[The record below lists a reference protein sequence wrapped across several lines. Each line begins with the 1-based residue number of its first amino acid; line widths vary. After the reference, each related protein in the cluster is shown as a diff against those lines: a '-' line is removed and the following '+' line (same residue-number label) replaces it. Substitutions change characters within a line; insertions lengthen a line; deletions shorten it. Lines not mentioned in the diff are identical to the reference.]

1 MKKCFLLLLSVVCI
15 TAVFA
20 QNKTKSSKK
29 DKNSTTVANDSTKQL
44 VNIPTDKPAASP
56 KKDWS
61 KINFNNRAND
71 HFMIQFGTDEW
82 LNKPSW
88 VNTGGFSR
96 HFNFYLM
103 LDKPFKSNPH
113 FSSAYGLG
121 LTCNNIFFSNQSV
134 NIGRTDSVQFDN
146 NTQYSKFKLTTM
158 YLTLP
163 VELRYFSDPVNP
175 NKSWKFAIG
184 AKAGLLIN
192 SYTKGKNLLD
202 KNGNSVYGTS
212 YTKKE
217 YNSSFFDSYL
227 LSLTGR
233 IGWGNFSLNADYH
246 ITTVFKDGFG
256 PAVHP
261 LSIGL
266 TISGL

>member
-1 MKKCFLLLLSVVCI
+1 MLSIVCL
-15 TAVFA
+15 TAGYA
-20 QNKTKSSKK
+20 QNKAKTSKK
-29 DKNSTTVANDSTKQL
+29 DKSTTTLASDTTKQL
-44 VNIPTDKPAASP
+44 VNIPASSTIPSP

-61 KINFNNRAND
+61 KVNFNNRAND
-71 HFMIQFGTDEW
+71 HFMLQFGSDQW
-82 LNKPSW
+82 LNKPAW

-103 LDKPFKSNPH
+103 LDKPFKTNPH
-113 FSSAYGLG
+113 FSTAYGLG

-134 NIGRTDSVQFDN
+134 DLNRTDSVQFDN
-146 NTQYSKFKLTTM
+146 SLSNRYKKFKLTTM
-158 YLTLP
+158 YLTVP
-163 VELRYFSDPVNP
+163 VEIRYFTDPINP
-175 NKSWKFAIG
+175 NKSWKFAAG
-184 AKAGLLIN
+184 AKVGLLVN

-202 KNGNSVYGTS
+202 QNGNSQFGAS

-227 LSLTGR
+227 FSLTGR

>member
-1 MKKCFLLLLSVVCI
+1 MKKYFLLLLSVVCL
-15 TAVFA
+15 TAGYA
-20 QNKTKSSKK
+20 QDKAKSSKK
-29 DKNSTTVANDSTKQL
+29 NKNTTSVTKDSTKQL
-44 VNIPTDKPAASP
+44 VNVPASGITTP

-61 KINFNNRAND
+61 KVNFNNRAND
-71 HFMIQFGTDEW
+71 HFMMQFGTDEW

-113 FSSAYGLG
+113 FSAAYGLG
-121 LTCNNIFFSNQSV
+121 LTTNNIFFSNQSI
-134 NIGRTDSVQFDN
+134 NLSKDTVQFDN
-146 NTQYSKFKLTTM
+146 NTTYSKFKLTTM

-184 AKAGLLIN
+184 AKVGLLVN

-202 KNGNSVYGTS
+202 HSTGNSLHGTS
-212 YTKKE
+212 YTLKE
-217 YNSSFFDSYL
+217 YNSSFFNSYL
-227 LSLTGR
+227 FSLTGR

>member
-1 MKKCFLLLLSVVCI
+1 MKKYFLLLLSVVCL
-15 TAVFA
+15 TAVYA
-20 QNKTKSSKK
+20 QDKAKSSKK
-29 DKNSTTVANDSTKQL
+29 NKNTAPVAKDSTKQL
-44 VNIPTDKPAASP
+44 VNVPVASTVATP

-61 KINFNNRAND
+61 KVNFNNRAND
-71 HFMIQFGTDEW
+71 HFMIQLGTDEW

-88 VNTGGFSR
+88 VNTGGLSR

-103 LDKPFKSNPH
+103 LDKPFKTNPH
-113 FSSAYGLG
+113 FSSAYGIG
-121 LTCNNIFFSNQSV
+121 LTSNNIFFSNQSV
-134 NIGRTDSVQFDN
+134 NLSRTDTVQFDN
-146 NTQYSKFKLTTM
+146 NTHYSKFKMTTM
-158 YLTLP
+158 YLTVP

-175 NKSWKFAIG
+175 NKSWKFAVG
-184 AKAGLLIN
+184 AKVGLLVN

-202 KNGNSVYGTS
+202 QAGNSKYGTS
-212 YTKKE
+212 YTDKV

-227 LSLTGR
+227 FSLTGR

-246 ITTVFKDGFG
+246 VTSVFKDGFG
-256 PAVHP
+256 PSVHP